1 MTRAASTMGDS
12 MGRSVLMAAAVLIW
26 TCLAPDHVF
35 AAEIKLLSPG
45 AMMSSLKQLVPQF
58 EVSSGH
64 KVTVTYSPALA
75 LADRVRNGEVADVVI
90 LGESPADALEKLGKL
105 VAGSKVVIARVGV
118 GVFVRR
124 GDPRP
129 DVSTFD
135 AFKRALMSAKIITY
149 SDPSLG
155 GTASNYVSGLLDSL
169 DVTGSIKSK
178 TRLAAQYRSIADF
191 VANGG
196 ADFGLNQIAEILADP
211 RLELAGPLPDPIQ
224 RYTHY
229 AASVLAT
236 SDNRSAGKALIDFLA
251 SPAASDTMRGKG
263 FEPL

>member
-1 MTRAASTMGDS
+1 
-12 MGRSVLMAAAVLIW
+12 MGRSVTIAAAVLVSI
-26 TCLAPDHVF
+26 CVAPDRVF

-58 EVSSGH
+58 ESASGH

-75 LADRVRNGEVADVVI
+75 LADRIKNGEAADVVI
-90 LGESPADALEKLGKL
+90 LGESPADALQRLGKL
-105 VAGSKVVIARVGV
+105 VPGSKVVIARVGV
-118 GVFVRR
+118 GVFVRK
-124 GDPRP
+124 GDPKP

-135 AFKRALMSAKIITY
+135 AFKRALMNAKSITY

-155 GTASNYVSGLLDSL
+155 GTASNYVSSLMDSL
-169 DVTGSIKSK
+169 DVTGSIKQK

-191 VANGG
+191 VAGGG
-196 ADFGLNQIAEILADP
+196 ADFGLNQIAEIVADP
-211 RLELAGPLPDPIQ
+211 RLELVGPLPDPIQ

-229 AASVLAT
+229 AASVVAL
-236 SDNRSAGKALIDFLA
+236 SDNQSAGKALIDFLA
-251 SPAASDTMRGKG
+251 SPAASDAMRSRG

>member
-1 MTRAASTMGDS
+1 MN
-12 MGRSVLMAAAVLIW
+12 RSVPIVAAILLFTSGAADRA
-26 TCLAPDHVF
+26 LAAD
-35 AAEIKLLSPG
+35 IKLLSPG

-58 EVSSGH
+58 ETSSGH
-64 KVTVTYSPALA
+64 KVGVTYSPALA
-75 LADRVRNGEVADVVI
+75 LADRIKKDESADVVI
-90 LGESPADALEKLGKL
+90 LGEDSADALQKLGKL

-118 GVFVRR
+118 GVFVRK

-135 AFKRALMSAKIITY
+135 AFSRALLSAKSITY

-155 GTASNYVSGLLDSL
+155 GSASNYVSTLMDSL
-169 DVTGSIKSK
+169 DVTGSIRSK

-211 RLELAGPLPDPIQ
+211 RLELVGPLPDPIQ
-224 RYTHY
+224 KYTY
-229 AASVLAT
+229 YTASLPSI
-236 SDNRSAGKALIDFLA
+236 SDNQVAGKELIDFLA
-251 SPAASDTMRGKG
+251 SPAASQTMRSRG

>member
-1 MTRAASTMGDS
+1 
-12 MGRSVLMAAAVLIW
+12 MGRSVAMATAAILLWSFGASDRVL
-26 TCLAPDHVF
+26 
-35 AAEIKLLSPG
+35 AAEIGLLSPG

-58 EVSSGH
+58 EKSSGH
-64 KVTVTYSPALA
+64 KVTVTYAPALA
-75 LADRVRNGEVADVVI
+75 LADRIKKGESSDVVI
-90 LGESPADALEKLGKL
+90 LGEGPADALLKAGRL

-135 AFKRALMSAKIITY
+135 AFNRALMSAKIITY

-155 GTASNYVSGLLDSL
+155 GTASNYVSGLLESL
-169 DVTGSIKSK
+169 DVTGSIKPK
-178 TRLAAQYRSIADF
+178 IKLAAQYRSIAGF

-224 RYTHY
+224 RYTY
-229 AASVLAT
+229 YTASLVAIGEHQ
-236 SDNRSAGKALIDFLA
+236 SAGKELIDFLA
-251 SPAASDTMRGKG
+251 SPAASDTMRSRG